1 MLLGKVRQIH
11 PADSM
16 HDLGNHREVGVAV
29 QKTGTGLE
37 IEGLLRA
44 QGLLKIA
51 HGDGV
56 GVVDAA
62 QAEQL
67 PLVANAAGVV
77 HQVAHGDRFLP
88 MHQVRQIGADI
99 RIQVHL
105 ALFGKQQQ
113 TEDGDL
119 FGHRCHMKAGGR
131 GDWNV
136 MLQIGK
142 TEAAVIDDLS
152 VVLDQHLT
160 AGGIGVIPAAKYR
173 VDAFCQFHEKNL
185 PSVPKTF

>member
-1 MLLGKVRQIH
+1 
-11 PADSM
+11 
-16 HDLGNHREVGVAV
+16 
-29 QKTGTGLE
+29 
-37 IEGLLRA
+37 
-44 QGLLKIA
+44 
-51 HGDGV
+51 
-56 GVVDAA
+56 
-62 QAEQL
+62 
-67 PLVANAAGVV
+67 
-77 HQVAHGDRFLP
+77 

-105 ALFGKQQQ
+105 ALFSKQQQ

-185 PSVPKTF
+185 PSVPKKILKQSIY